1 MNVLI
6 DCRPLFPNQL
16 IPLGGHGRIW
26 NNILRRLPK
35 DAEVFC
41 NSHLRNLPA
50 PQIKPLREPPFS
62 LRRPYRLGEL
72 LSDCTSYAIDRYV
85 PLDLLAPSLYIPQQ
99 MTLRLARRIPL
110 VTILDDLTPELVP
123 GTMPQWI
130 DAKKRLLNIAT
141 LIISISES
149 TKNLAMAHYNLP
161 EERFRVAPLASDLIR
176 PNIES
181 TESPHKRPFFLV
193 VGNRQGYKNFDLT
206 LRSFAVI
213 SSKVPDLD
221 LLLAGPSIADFEKA
235 RISEL
240 QIADRV
246 YHVGKPDDLKLSIL
260 YAYAEGLIYP
270 SLSEGF
276 GIPPLEAMIC
286 GSVPIVSNR
295 TSMPEVVGEAGIKID
310 PNNVDELVA
319 AMLSLISNSIFRND
333 LLDKG
338 FIRAKAF
345 SWTKTTDL
353 IFDAWREAAGF
364 S

>member
-1 MNVLI
+1 MNVLV
-6 DCRPLFPNQL
+6 DSSLFPNQL
-16 IPLGGHGRIW
+16 LPLTGHGRIW
-26 NNILRRLPK
+26 NNIFRRLPP
-35 DAEVFC
+35 DADVFC
-41 NSHLRNLPA
+41 NTHIRNLPT

-62 LRRPYRLGEL
+62 LRRPYRLGGL
-72 LSDCTSYAIDRYV
+72 LSDCTSYAIDRYAS
-85 PLDLLAPSLYIPQQ
+85 LDLLAPSLYTPQK

-130 DAKKRLLNIAT
+130 EPKKRLLNIAT

-149 TKNLAMAHYNLP
+149 TKKLAMAHYNLP
-161 EERFRVAPLASDLIR
+161 EEKFRVVHLASDLTR

-193 VGNRQGYKNFDLT
+193 VGKRQGYKNFDLT
-206 LRSFAVI
+206 LRSFAAI
-213 SSKVPDLD
+213 SSKVVDVD

-235 RISEL
+235 RIAEL
-240 QIADRV
+240 RITDRV
-246 YHVGKPDDLKLSIL
+246 YYAGKPDDLKLSIL

-310 PNNVDELVA
+310 PNNVDDLVD
-319 AMLSLISNSIFRND
+319 AMLSLITDSIFRSQ

-338 FIRAKAF
+338 FIRAGAF
-345 SWTKTTDL
+345 SWIRTTDL
-353 IFDAWREAAGF
+353 IFDAWREAGGF
-364 S
+364 R